1 MDSHGKS
8 ATSRRSAGGGIG
20 ERSSSSTHC
29 FSPAKA
35 KDEMNGAAP
44 KCHCDFHAV
53 LYLSKTTSNPNR
65 LFFGCP
71 FFKMREPHCKF
82 FLWLD
87 KHASKFGR
95 VEEVNAHRVEHDDAE
110 VEFARLKIET
120 RLSELEN
127 RVALI
132 EQSSSRKTFVICVCL
147 IVTMLYLIVSGQK

>member
-8 ATSRRSAGGGIG
+8 ATSRRSAGDGIG

-44 KCHCDFHAV
+44 KCHCGFHAV

-65 LFFGCP
+65 LFFGC
-71 FFKMREPHCKF
+71 RS
-82 FLWLD
+82 L
-87 KHASKFGR
+87 R

-132 EQSSSRKTFVICVCL
+132 AQSSSRKTFVICVCL
-147 IVTMLYLIVSGQK
+147 IVMMLYLIVSGQK